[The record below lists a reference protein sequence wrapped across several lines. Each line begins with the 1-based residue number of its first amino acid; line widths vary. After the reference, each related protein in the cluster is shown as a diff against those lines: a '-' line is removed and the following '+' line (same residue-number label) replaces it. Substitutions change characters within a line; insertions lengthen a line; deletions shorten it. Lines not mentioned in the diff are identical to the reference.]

1 MSHQQLYYIKIL
13 PVVQKAS
20 HFSIP
25 CPTLV
30 TFCSFFFQVA
40 ILMDVNYLSLF
51 IILGILVDE
60 KWQVSHCGFDFHFPN
75 WLMMSVTFY
84 VLIGFLY
91 IFGEKSIQIFC
102 PFLNWLIYLFIIELH
117 VFFMQ
122 SVVWL
127 LVIRY
132 MICLLWVVL
141 SLDGIT
147 WRVLIFKHQ
156 YVF

>member
-60 KWQVSHCGFDFHFPN
+60 KW
-75 WLMMSVTFY
+75 
-84 VLIGFLY
+84 
-91 IFGEKSIQIFC
+91 
-102 PFLNWLIYLFIIELH
+102 
-117 VFFMQ
+117 
-122 SVVWL
+122 
-127 LVIRY
+127 
-132 MICLLWVVL
+132 
-141 SLDGIT
+141 
-147 WRVLIFKHQ
+147 
-156 YVF
+156 